1 MDIQKFKIL
10 NQKINNGNATKSEK
24 DEYML
29 MLLNNGN
36 ITQEQYNR
44 YKRGEH
50 VDTLL
55 TIAML
60 AGAILLL
67 TLILKDMDNK

>member
-1 MDIQKFKIL
+1 MDIQRFKIL
-10 NQKINNGNATKSEK
+10 NQKVNKGTATKAEK

-44 YKRGEH
+44 YQRGEH
-50 VDTLL
+50 ADTLL

-67 TLILKDMDNK
+67 ALILKDIDNK

>member
-1 MDIQKFKIL
+1 MDIQRFKIL
-10 NQKINNGNATKSEK
+10 NQKVNNGIATKPEK

-50 VDTLL
+50 ADTLL

-67 TLILKDMDNK
+67 ALILKDIDNK

>member
-1 MDIQKFKIL
+1 MDIQRFKIL
-10 NQKINNGNATKSEK
+10 NQKVNKGTATKAEK

-36 ITQEQYNR
+36 ITQEQYDR

-50 VDTLL
+50 ADTLL

-67 TLILKDMDNK
+67 ALILKDIDNK

>member
-10 NQKINNGNATKSEK
+10 NHKVNKGTATKAER
-24 DEYML
+24 DDYMR
-29 MLLNNGN
+29 MLLENGN

-50 VDTLL
+50 ADTLL

-67 TLILKDMDNK
+67 ALILKDIENK